1 MKIRLGSNHW
11 LGVAVAALGVAGTA
25 PAGNIIG
32 PLANFD
38 VVNDTGQPAYGF
50 EIEIEDPS
58 FDHTKLTSIF
68 GYDRV
73 FSFISPDP
81 GAVVKWPDQSNR
93 PILRCQSWRP
103 LPERAG
109 PAPSSVPGLVRVISA
124 GSWV

>member
-1 MKIRLGSNHW
+1 MLTRHSGRIHW
-11 LGVAVAALGVAGTA
+11 IGVVAMTAVFAAGPAS
-25 PAGNIIG
+25 AGNIIG

-81 GAVVKWPDQSNR
+81 GAVVRFGKPVITDMTTFNVM
-93 PILRCQSWRP
+93 ILGELSRISPPQMD
-103 LPERAG
+103 
-109 PAPSSVPGLVRVISA
+109 VPQIPTL
-124 GSWV
+124 